1 MGPAATPWGT
11 RALLPGLTAAAA
23 LLTGVSHER
32 AAAAI
37 GATLA
42 RTGASGSTLEAAIAL
57 LRGGAA

>member
-1 MGPAATPWGT
+1 
-11 RALLPGLTAAAA
+11 LPGLTAAAA